1 MVEKVRGG
9 GKLAAD
15 TAGGQLAAEVS
26 GSLNEDGGKSGHGI
40 RHQGINNHC
49 ALSGISAVS
58 LSLEEGNNFSNGCFS
73 SNDSRDSLNT
83 SGTILTS
90 GIHDLLVGALLAGSD
105 LSTDRVGFKEDG
117 VHGKAKAGPVESDSF
132 ITFLGVFSG

>member
-49 ALSGISAVS
+49 ALSSISGSSAVS

-83 SGTILTS
+83 TSAILTS

-105 LSTDRVGFKEDG
+105 QSANRVGFKEDG
-117 VHGKAKAGPVESDSF
+117 VHGKTKAGPVESDCF
-132 ITFLGVFSG
+132 VTFF

>member
-1 MVEKVRGG
+1 MVEKFAGR
-9 GKLAAD
+9 GKLATD
-15 TAGGQLAAEVS
+15 TAWGQLATEVS

-40 RHQGINNHC
+40 GHQGINNHC
-49 ALSGISAVS
+49 ALSSISSSSAVS
-58 LSLEEGNNFSNGCFS
+58 LSLEEGNGFSNGCFS

-83 SGTILTS
+83 TGAILTS

-117 VHGKAKAGPVESDSF
+117 VHGKAK
-132 ITFLGVFSG
+132 